1 MAATVDV
8 VKCGKCNRRV
18 GEKSQAICCDT
29 CNLWWHERCSGV
41 QVDKFSSRRWDC
53 PFCTAQLNTGR
64 NRSTNKSS
72 GSKRDRQSAADCF
85 IAEKNPAAT
94 IPRPP
99 PKTPPRAHKSP
110 VLPAEDQLPH
120 QYDCLSPGSRDSQQS
135 PRHSHSPSQSRPP
148 ATPPCPE
155 ICICPKCLP
164 QQQPPRAPPSPLQ
177 QQMQQSPTP
186 PHPASEHGYSQAPA
200 PLPDPD
206 MQTQQT
212 PQDVPPPPQH
222 ELPSLREVHTTHIPT
237 LIHIP
242 KAARGEFTKVQTDID
257 NRVARTPEA
266 TSLWVLRLMFPR
278 VILTATWNRSQT
290 DGYSQARLVKERLN
304 RWKRG
309 EYRQLWDEAVKAT
322 RSEPKKRAAQTPD
335 LSQEELNTRRA
346 SSLAQQGQFTRALQS
361 LCSAGLAQHNRA
373 ALNEMQAKHPP
384 AAQPSTFQQQ
394 SDTPQMLFSTAQVVK
409 AIKSFRKG
417 SAPGP
422 SGLRAE
428 HLKATIKCHAPNR
441 SDRAAE
447 AISKLVNVM
456 GGGKVPDEVAP
467 FLCGAGLFGAL
478 KKDGGIRPIAVG
490 NLLRRLTSKCFN
502 AGTADRAAARLGP
515 HQLGVGVRGGLEAI
529 VHTVRQLVEIG
540 GEDLAVLQLDL
551 KNAYNMASREAAFKE
566 VEEHFPDC
574 LRWVLTCYNVEAELV
589 FGDHIILSRSGF
601 HQGDPLAGLLFSLVL
616 QPIIDRIQAEVPSLK
631 FNGWYLDDGTVVG
644 TKEELRRV
652 VDIIR
657 ELGPARGLH
666 LSTAETVHPP
676 ARPKSTIWMFN
687 TNSTEP
693 DPLDRGIP
701 RIQEAGFVLLG
712 TPVGSPEFVEE
723 KIRSRMEKVKLITDK
738 LPLLQDA
745 QTEFVLLRSCLS
757 LPKMLYVLRTTDP
770 TNLQELWRNYD
781 DITREALNKILG
793 VPVNNTQWKQAQ
805 LQVDLGGLGLR
816 AAEDHATAAYANSL
830 LSSQDL
836 KEKILD
842 LPEEACPTNIPAALL
857 AQLSDK
863 QGEEAT
869 KENLLGVS
877 QKAISL
883 KIDLRSHQLL
893 SEHITNTGVQ
903 RDIARLASLGLPH
916 SGDWLNVIPS
926 PNLGLHLRSA
936 EWITSAKYRLGC
948 PVFPTSGKCSACPQ
962 FSDKEGDHAISCGYQ
977 GERTARH
984 NHLRDILYHTAV
996 SAALGPTREDRALIP
1011 GTEARPADVLIP
1023 NWTGGKDTALDVTV
1037 INPLQ
1042 TTLVAQAATTPGHAL
1057 TVAYNRKMT
1066 QSAEACRL
1074 EGIVFI
1080 PMAAETFGGWHESA
1094 VLQVKKLGSA
1104 LARHTGQEESD
1115 KIRHL
1120 YQGLAVRLA
1129 KGNAA
1134 LFLNRTPAFPAPD
1147 IDGVE

>member
-1 MAATVDV
+1 MADRVGLLQLHSGVFWCSSTPKCLAPGGQSRPPSSPPRQGTHAMAATVDV

-64 NRSTNKSS
+64 NRFTNKSS

-155 ICICPKCLP
+155 ICPKCLP

-540 GEDLAVLQLDL
+540 GEDLAVL
-551 KNAYNMASREAAFKE
+551 N
-566 VEEHFPDC
+566 
-574 LRWVLTCYNVEAELV
+574 
-589 FGDHIILSRSGF
+589 
-601 HQGDPLAGLLFSLVL
+601 
-616 QPIIDRIQAEVPSLK
+616 
-631 FNGWYLDDGTVVG
+631 
-644 TKEELRRV
+644 
-652 VDIIR
+652 
-657 ELGPARGLH
+657 
-666 LSTAETVHPP
+666 
-676 ARPKSTIWMFN
+676 
-687 TNSTEP
+687 
-693 DPLDRGIP
+693 
-701 RIQEAGFVLLG
+701 
-712 TPVGSPEFVEE
+712 
-723 KIRSRMEKVKLITDK
+723 
-738 LPLLQDA
+738 
-745 QTEFVLLRSCLS
+745 
-757 LPKMLYVLRTTDP
+757 
-770 TNLQELWRNYD
+770 
-781 DITREALNKILG
+781 
-793 VPVNNTQWKQAQ
+793 
-805 LQVDLGGLGLR
+805 
-816 AAEDHATAAYANSL
+816 
-830 LSSQDL
+830 
-836 KEKILD
+836 
-842 LPEEACPTNIPAALL
+842 
-857 AQLSDK
+857 
-863 QGEEAT
+863 
-869 KENLLGVS
+869 
-877 QKAISL
+877 
-883 KIDLRSHQLL
+883 
-893 SEHITNTGVQ
+893 
-903 RDIARLASLGLPH
+903 
-916 SGDWLNVIPS
+916 
-926 PNLGLHLRSA
+926 
-936 EWITSAKYRLGC
+936 
-948 PVFPTSGKCSACPQ
+948 
-962 FSDKEGDHAISCGYQ
+962 
-977 GERTARH
+977 
-984 NHLRDILYHTAV
+984 
-996 SAALGPTREDRALIP
+996 
-1011 GTEARPADVLIP
+1011 
-1023 NWTGGKDTALDVTV
+1023 
-1037 INPLQ
+1037 
-1042 TTLVAQAATTPGHAL
+1042 
-1057 TVAYNRKMT
+1057 
-1066 QSAEACRL
+1066 
-1074 EGIVFI
+1074 
-1080 PMAAETFGGWHESA
+1080 
-1094 VLQVKKLGSA
+1094 
-1104 LARHTGQEESD
+1104 
-1115 KIRHL
+1115 
-1120 YQGLAVRLA
+1120 
-1129 KGNAA
+1129 
-1134 LFLNRTPAFPAPD
+1134 
-1147 IDGVE
+1147 